1 MPLSLQEVAQEFSL
15 SEETLTKE
23 SIRAYLVEQLRILD
37 AERRARC
44 PEFGVKTLLEM
55 EELVQRGAVPEESL
69 LEDFQDVDYLT
80 TRVERIKQML
90 EEL

>member
-23 SIRAYLVEQLRILD
+23 SIRAYLVEQLRIFD

-44 PEFGVKTLLEM
+44 AKFGVKTLAAM
-55 EELVQRGAVPEESL
+55 EELVQRGTVPEESL
-69 LEDFQDVDYLT
+69 LEDFQHVDYLT